1 MRGLT
6 YDQLGAAYEL
16 RHGFDQPTPWKWIAR
31 EYGVTWTS
39 LYSAIKRLERDGMH
53 RDANGEKVLGRATD
67 ISDDMLAEVH
77 KARRAGNSWPAIA
90 AAVSM
95 KVGTVQCRYWRWLEA
110 NKIPRT
116 ILGLSHNEA
125 GE

>member
-1 MRGLT
+1 MRGLS
-6 YDQLGAAYEL
+6 YEELAAAYEIW
-16 RHGFDQPTPWKWIAR
+16 HGSEKPIAWKRIAN

-39 LYSAIKRLERDGMH
+39 LYSAIKRLERDGIH
-53 RDANGEKVLGRATD
+53 RDANGEKILGRTTQ
-67 ISDDMLAEVH
+67 ISNDMLAEVH

-95 KVGTVQCRYWRWLEA
+95 KVGTVQCRYWRWQEA
-110 NKIPRT
+110 NKIPRK